1 MAPYSSDVL
10 VYPQHRN
17 QNYTRMYGFDKG
29 SAPRMLIEILSMK
42 LERILEIII
51 YLLNHEK
58 VSAKYLAEYF
68 NVSVR
73 TIQRDMASIAEAGIP
88 VYTLGGRY
96 GGYAVLEHYKIK
108 NLTVKN
114 SEQQII
120 VNALE
125 SLATSYT
132 NESLNSLIKKYN
144 AIIEKG
150 DGQKV
155 FWDFSVTKENKKVQD
170 FNLLLEKAISDK
182 KYIVFDYRNS
192 EGKSSHICAEPLAI
206 HYKWY
211 AWYLFTYL
219 KETKEYRTFK
229 VARIQTLAISKETA
243 AANHGDIQQRM
254 REAEFAYY
262 KTCID
267 IEIVFSEMEIPLIEE
282 YFPDSVIET
291 LPSQKYKTHIRVP
304 AKERLW
310 KALLLSFG
318 NAVTVVSPKDY
329 QAELVKTAKSFLAN
343 YDNTQFCL

>member
-1 MAPYSSDVL
+1 
-10 VYPQHRN
+10 
-17 QNYTRMYGFDKG
+17 
-29 SAPRMLIEILSMK
+29 MK

-68 NVSVR
+68 DVSVR
-73 TIQRDMASIAEAGIP
+73 TIQRDMVSIAEAGIP

-96 GGYAVLEHYKIK
+96 GGYAVLENYKIK
-108 NLTVKN
+108 NINIKN

-120 VNALE
+120 ISALE

-132 NESLNSLIKKYN
+132 NDKLNSLIEKYN
-144 AIIEKG
+144 AIIEKEG
-150 DGQKV
+150 GQKV

-170 FNLLLEKAISDK
+170 SNMLLEKAIGGK
-182 KYIVFDYRNS
+182 NYMVFDYRNS
-192 EGKSSHICAEPLAI
+192 EGKTSHVCAEPLAI

-211 AWYLFTYL
+211 AWYLFAYL

-229 VARIQTLAISKETA
+229 VARMQNLVLSKETSGTK
-243 AANHGDIQQRM
+243 HGDIQQKM
-254 REAEFAYY
+254 KEAELAYY

-267 IEIVFSEMEIPLIEE
+267 IEIIFSEKEIPLIEE
-282 YFPDSVIET
+282 YFPDSVIEK
-291 LPSQKYKTHIRVP
+291 LSSQKCKTHIHVP

-318 NAVTVVSPKDY
+318 DAVTVVFPKDY
-329 QAELVKTAKSFLAN
+329 KEELIKTARTFLSN
-343 YDNTQFCL
+343 YDI

>member
-1 MAPYSSDVL
+1 
-10 VYPQHRN
+10 
-17 QNYTRMYGFDKG
+17 
-29 SAPRMLIEILSMK
+29 MK

-68 NVSVR
+68 DVSVR
-73 TIQRDMASIAEAGIP
+73 TIQRDMVSIAEAGIP

-96 GGYAVLEHYKIK
+96 GGYAVLENYKIK
-108 NLTVKN
+108 NINIKN

-120 VNALE
+120 ISALE

-132 NESLNSLIKKYN
+132 NDRLNSLIEKYN
-144 AIIEKG
+144 AIIEKEG
-150 DGQKV
+150 GQKV

-170 FNLLLEKAISDK
+170 SNMLLEKAIGGK
-182 KYIVFDYRNS
+182 NYMVFDYRNS
-192 EGKSSHICAEPLAI
+192 EGKTSHVCAEPLAI

-211 AWYLFTYL
+211 AWYLFAYL

-229 VARIQTLAISKETA
+229 VARMQNLVISKEKSFIK
-243 AANHGDIQQRM
+243 HGDIQQKM
-254 REAEFAYY
+254 KGAELAYY

-267 IEIVFSEMEIPLIEE
+267 IEIIFSEKEIPLIEE
-282 YFPDSVIET
+282 YFPDSVIEK
-291 LPSQKYKTHIRVP
+291 LSSQKCKTHIYVP

-318 NAVTVVSPKDY
+318 DTVTVVSPKDY
-329 QAELVKTAKSFLAN
+329 KEELIKTAGTFLSN
-343 YDNTQFCL
+343 YDI

>member
-1 MAPYSSDVL
+1 
-10 VYPQHRN
+10 
-17 QNYTRMYGFDKG
+17 
-29 SAPRMLIEILSMK
+29 MK

-68 NVSVR
+68 DVSVR
-73 TIQRDMASIAEAGIP
+73 TIQRDMVSIAEAGIP

-96 GGYAVLEHYKIK
+96 GGYAVLENYKIK
-108 NLTVKN
+108 NINIKN

-120 VNALE
+120 ISALE

-132 NESLNSLIKKYN
+132 NDRLNSLIEKYN
-144 AIIEKG
+144 AIIEKEG
-150 DGQKV
+150 GQKV

-170 FNLLLEKAISDK
+170 SNMLLEKAIGAK
-182 KYIVFDYRNS
+182 TYIVFDYRNS
-192 EGKSSHICAEPLAI
+192 EGKSSHVCAEPLAI

-211 AWYLFTYL
+211 AWYLFAYL

-229 VARIQTLAISKETA
+229 VARMQNLVLSKEKSFIK
-243 AANHGDIQQRM
+243 HGDIQQKM
-254 REAEFAYY
+254 KEAELEYY

-267 IEIVFSEMEIPLIEE
+267 IEIIFDEKEIPLIEE
-282 YFPDSVIET
+282 YFPDSVIEK
-291 LPSQKYKTHIRVP
+291 LSSHKCKTHIHVP

-318 NAVTVVSPKDY
+318 DAVTVISPKNY
-329 QAELVKTAKSFLAN
+329 KEELIKTAKTFLSN
-343 YDNTQFCL
+343 YDKNLL